1 MRSPSAVFCYRCLFA
16 LALSP
21 GTCAINDASDN
32 FPDVRDEAPTT
43 ILDTHG
49 RAKKLKAVCLTA
61 CFVIVVLIATAGWLY
76 FLVRLVLSLA
86 TWIGGE
92 NQDAN
97 KSTIITATKIDAAAK
112 TTVPKNGE
120 LDFCVGSVSVCV
132 LLANQ

>member
-1 MRSPSAVFCYRCLFA
+1 VSPA
-16 LALSP
+16 
-21 GTCAINDASDN
+21 CAINDASDN
-32 FPDVRDEAPTT
+32 FPDDRDEAPTT

-86 TWIGGE
+86 TWISGE

-120 LDFCVGSVSVCV
+120 LDFCWATGVGSVSVCV